1 MMVRSCVL
9 GWFLTIHLS
18 LVTAWYL
25 PGISPIN
32 YCPPPVDS
40 ESNCKSEIT
49 LLVNKLTSKK
59 SFISFRYDSFDFCS
73 LSSEPSP
80 VENLGQVVF
89 GERLSPSSY
98 EIIFGKEETCKV
110 LCSKKYSHTDYKKYL
125 FITKAIM
132 MGYEHHWVIDNLPV
146 TVCVQTVGGKKY
158 CKTSIPLGCFEGNQ
172 DKLDSVC
179 LGIPLAK
186 HRTILLNHV
195 SLHIVYHPVK
205 DSWSRAGNVK
215 AGRILSVIASPS
227 SIAHPNNAP
236 DCTSKQSL
244 ILPSD
249 LKDELKITYTY
260 SVTFEEDLTR
270 KWSSR
275 WDYILDTMPQSNIQ
289 WLSILN
295 SCVLTIFLSG
305 LLATILLR
313 TLRRDIARYTELE
326 SATAVQEESGWKLV
340 HGDVFRPP
348 NWGMLFSV
356 VVGSGVQIF
365 QMLLVTL
372 FFACLGFL
380 SPANRGALMTCAL
393 AVFACLG
400 ASSGYASARIYKFFG
415 GLRWKT
421 NVILTA
427 TVCPA
432 LVFSMFLILNV
443 ALWILDSATATP
455 FGTIVALLALWL
467 CVSLPL
473 CFLGA
478 FFGFRKPVFE
488 TPVRTNQI
496 PRQIPYQSFYSRP
509 LTAFFIGGLLPFSCI
524 FIQLFFIFNSIWGA
538 QFYYMFGFLFLVFIM
553 LVITISETSI
563 LMCYFQL
570 CGEDYRWWWRS
581 LYTGAGTSFY
591 LFVYSIHYFVTRL
604 EFQDAVSAFL
614 YFGYTAIILWLNFL
628 FTSSIGFYACFWF
641 VRKIYG
647 VVKVD

>member
-1 MMVRSCVL
+1 MVVIWVL
-9 GWFLTIHLS
+9 AWFLAIQATTIK
-18 LVTAWYL
+18 AWYL

-32 YCPPPVDS
+32 YCPKSSDNDN
-40 ESNCKSEIT
+40 NCKSDIT
-49 LLVNKLTSKK
+49 LFVNKLTSKK

-80 VENLGQVVF
+80 VENIGQVVF
-89 GERLSPSSY
+89 GERLLPSSY
-98 EIIFGKEETCKV
+98 EITFNKEETCKV
-110 LCSKKYSHTDYKKYL
+110 LCTKVYSHSNYKSYL
-125 FITKAIM
+125 FISKAIM
-132 MGYEHHWVIDNLPV
+132 MGYEHHWVMDNLPV
-146 TVCVQTVGGKKY
+146 TVCVQAVDGKRY
-158 CKTSIPLGCFEGNQ
+158 CKTGIPLGCYEGNQ
-172 DKLDSVC
+172 DKTDSVC
-179 LGIPLAK
+179 LGIPLNK
-186 HRTILLNHV
+186 QDVVLLNHI
-195 SLHIVYHPVK
+195 SLHIIYHPVE
-205 DSWSRAGNVK
+205 DSWSGAGNVK
-215 AGRILSVIASPS
+215 AGRILSVIASPR
-227 SIAHPNNAP
+227 SIAHPDKKV
-236 DCTSKQSL
+236 DCTSKQPL
-244 ILPSD
+244 LLPAN
-249 LKDELKITYTY
+249 LKNELKITYTY

-295 SCVLTIFLSG
+295 SSVLTLFLSG

-348 NWGMLFSV
+348 AWGMLFSV
-356 VVGSGVQIF
+356 LVGSGVQIF

-380 SPANRGALMTCAL
+380 SPANRGALMTCAMAL
-393 AVFACLG
+393 FACLG
-400 ASSGYASARIYKFFG
+400 ASAGYASARIYKFFG

-432 LVFSMFLILNV
+432 FVFSLFLILNF

-478 FFGFRKPVFE
+478 FFGFRRSVYE

-496 PRQIPYQSFYSRP
+496 PRQIPYQSLYSRP
-509 LTAFFIGGLLPFSCI
+509 LMAFFVGGLLPFSCI

-553 LVITISETSI
+553 LVITISETAI

-570 CGEDYRWWWRS
+570 CGEDYQWWWRS
-581 LYTGAGTSFY
+581 LNTGAGTSFY
-591 LFVYSIHYFVTRL
+591 LFAYSIHYFATRL

-614 YFGYTAIILWLNFL
+614 YFGYIAIILWLNFL
-628 FTSSIGFYACFWF
+628 FTGCIGFYACFWF
-641 VRKIYG
+641 VRKIYS

>member
-1 MMVRSCVL
+1 MTVVWVL
-9 GWFLTIHLS
+9 AWFLILH
-18 LVTAWYL
+18 VTLIKAWYL

-32 YCPPPVDS
+32 YCQAPADS
-40 ESNCKSEIT
+40 DNYCKSRIT
-49 LLVNKLTSKK
+49 VYVNKLTSKK
-59 SFISFRYDSFDFCS
+59 SFISFRYDTFDFCS

-80 VENLGQVVF
+80 VENIGQVVF
-89 GERLSPSSY
+89 GERLLPSSY
-98 EIIFGKEETCKV
+98 EINFNKEETCKV
-110 LCSKKYSHTDYKKYL
+110 LCTKVYSLVNYKQYV
-125 FITKAIM
+125 FINKAIM
-132 MGYEHHWVIDNLPV
+132 MGYEHHWVMDNLPV
-146 TVCVQTVGGKKY
+146 TLCVQAVDGKKY
-158 CKTSIPLGCFEGNQ
+158 CKTAIPLGCYGGNQ
-172 DKLDSVC
+172 DKSDSVC
-179 LGIPLAK
+179 LGMPMSK
-186 HRTILLNHV
+186 QDVILLNHID
-195 SLHIVYHPVK
+195 LHVVYHPVK
-205 DSWSRAGNVK
+205 DSWSSAGNIK
-215 AGRILSVIASPS
+215 AGRILSVIASPR
-227 SIAHPNNAP
+227 SIAHSDKEV
-236 DCTSKQSL
+236 DCTSRRPL
-244 ILPSD
+244 ILPTNFNND
-249 LKDELKITYTY
+249 FKITYTY

-295 SCVLTIFLSG
+295 SSVLTLFLSG
-305 LLATILLR
+305 LLATIMLR

-348 NWGMLFSV
+348 IWCMLFSV
-356 VVGSGVQIF
+356 LVGSGVQIF

-380 SPANRGALMTCAL
+380 SPANRGALMTCAMAL
-393 AVFACLG
+393 FACLG
-400 ASSGYASARIYKFFG
+400 ASAGYVSARVYKFFG

-421 NVILTA
+421 NVIMTA

-432 LVFSMFLILNV
+432 FVFSLFLILNF
-443 ALWILDSATATP
+443 ALWILGSATATP

-478 FFGFRKPVFE
+478 FFGFRRPVYE

-496 PRQIPYQSFYSRP
+496 PRQIPYQSFCSRP
-509 LTAFFIGGLLPFSCI
+509 LMAFLS
-524 FIQLFFIFNSIWGA
+524 LFFIFNSIWGA

-591 LFVYSIHYFVTRL
+591 LFIYSMHYFVTRL
-604 EFQDAVSAFL
+604 EFRDAVSAFL
-614 YFGYTAIILWLNFL
+614 YFGYITIILWLNFL
-628 FTSSIGFYACFWF
+628 FTGCIGFYACFWF
-641 VRKIYG
+641 IRKIYG

>member
-1 MMVRSCVL
+1 MPRIMSSL
-9 GWFLTIHLS
+9 WALAWLIAFHLS
-18 LVTAWYL
+18 LTAGWYL

-32 YCPPPVDS
+32 YCPPATDS
-40 ESNCKSEIT
+40 GNNCKSEIT
-49 LLVNKLTSKK
+49 LFVNRLTSKR
-59 SFISFRYDSFDFCS
+59 SFISFRYDTFDFCS
-73 LSSEPSP
+73 LSTEPSP

-89 GERLSPSSY
+89 GERLLPSSY
-98 EIIFGKEETCKV
+98 EIVFGKEETCKV
-110 LCSKKYSHTDYKKYL
+110 LCSKVYTRSDDKKYI
-125 FITKAIM
+125 FITRGIM
-132 MGYEHHWVIDNLPV
+132 TGYEHHWVMDNLPV
-146 TVCVQTVGGKKY
+146 TVCVQAVDGKRY
-158 CKTSIPLGCFEGNQ
+158 CKTSIPLGCFEDNQ
-172 DKLDSVC
+172 DKSDSVC

-186 HRTILLNHV
+186 HSTILFNHMH
-195 SLHIVYHPVK
+195 LHITYHPVK
-205 DSWSRAGNVK
+205 DSWSDTGNVK
-215 AGRILSVIASPS
+215 AGRILSVIVNPS

-236 DCTSKQSL
+236 DCTSKQPL
-244 ILPSD
+244 VLPSD

-260 SVTFEEDLTR
+260 SVTYEEDLTR

-295 SCVLTIFLSG
+295 SCVLTLFLSG
-305 LLATILLR
+305 LLGTILLR
-313 TLRRDIARYTELE
+313 TLRRDIAHYTELE

-356 VVGSGVQIF
+356 LVGSGVQIF

-393 AVFACLG
+393 ALFACLG
-400 ASSGYASARIYKFFG
+400 ASA
-415 GLRWKT
+415 
-421 NVILTA
+421 A

-432 LVFSMFLILNV
+432 FVFSMFLILDF

-455 FGTIVALLALWL
+455 FGTIVSLLALWL

-473 CFLGA
+473 CFIGA

-496 PRQIPYQSFYSRP
+496 PRQIPFQSLYSRP
-509 LTAFFIGGLLPFSCI
+509 LMSFCIGGLLPFSCI

-591 LFVYSIHYFVTRL
+591 LFIYSIHYFVARL

-614 YFGYTAIILWLNFL
+614 YFGYTLIILWLNFL
-628 FTSSIGFYACFWF
+628 FTSCIGFYACFWF